1 MREARRVVASVLVE
15 EVEEG
20 GGVARAVAG
29 ARTVAGGGGT
39 GGRVAPA
46 TRKVMR
52 VWPETAV
59 ISRWTGAWST
69 RETMVSSILATVGKI
84 FIKSEKGLWNSVRR
98 SPWTG
103 S

>member
-1 MREARRVVASVLVE
+1 MREARRVVASVPVE

-20 GGVARAVAG
+20 GGVARVFAG
-29 ARTVAGGGGT
+29 ARTVAGAGGT
-39 GGRVAPA
+39 GGKVAPA
-46 TRKVMR
+46 TRNVMR
-52 VWPETAV
+52 DWPEMAV

-69 RETMVSSILATVGKI
+69 RETMVSSILATVGNTLI
-84 FIKSEKGLWNSVRR
+84 RSEKGLWNSVRR